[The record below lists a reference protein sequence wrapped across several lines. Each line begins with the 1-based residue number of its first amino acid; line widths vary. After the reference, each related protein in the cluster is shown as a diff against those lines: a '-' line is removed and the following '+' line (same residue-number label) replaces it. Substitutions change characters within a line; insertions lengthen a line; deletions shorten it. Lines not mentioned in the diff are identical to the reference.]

1 MVKILAVLTFAVA
14 TLFSSATFA
23 GGKGHPVF
31 TPLEPKANGGAF
43 TQYLMS
49 QPDFAKK
56 SGFDAKTFQLVSLAA
71 AAGMKCEYCVLAHSA
86 MAQKAG
92 ATDEEIKTVIMM
104 AGNIAI
110 NSTVL
115 YGSQYDIN
123 VLAKMFGK

>member
-49 QPDFAKK
+49 QPNFAKK
-56 SGFDAKTFQLVSLAA
+56 SGFDAKTFQLVSQ
-71 AAGMKCEYCVLAHSA
+71 MKVSSKLLWRVLH
-86 MAQKAG
+86 
-92 ATDEEIKTVIMM
+92 ATECSLTKF
-104 AGNIAI
+104 
-110 NSTVL
+110 VL
-115 YGSQYDIN
+115 WLMIFVGSN
-123 VLAKMFGK
+123 N